1 MSTAP
6 EIDAFR
12 LRRDAQGRVLLEFG
26 RREAAATPGAA
37 PGFAVHQRIAMPE
50 LTAWRLLDGLSTALQ
65 RPLAGLAES
74 AAATAA
80 ASATAR
86 TAPPAAPAA
95 PGSPSSA
102 SVPATAP
109 ASVTGRVGA
118 SVLDLGAD
126 EVLRKRGTTPL
137 NLPPDPM
144 AEAADRLRAAV
155 REMAPEHYEERSFR
169 IAPQS
174 LQANRFLLS
183 IGARQMPPRA
193 LERAWAVARDMGLP
207 EALRPQVEAAHAAA
221 DHLHFGFEGEP
232 GRVMC
237 KLYFER
243 SIDGRAAAQARAS
256 GEPVLQY
263 EAIKWN
269 VDSGAHVVSHY
280 HWHAGLSVPGIA
292 ARVAEITAGGP
303 PALRELAQAVLD
315 LAAPRV
321 APERL
326 MLLEVAEAG
335 EPRRSFDLNLYD
347 ARLQVRDLQ
356 PVLFAMRDLFEIR
369 PGQFQALYDQVK
381 TRAMGHLAGGIH
393 RDGRPFFNVYFGGQ
407 RQH

>member
-1 MSTAP
+1 MSSLP

-12 LRRDAQGRVLLEFG
+12 LRRDAHGQVLLEFG
-26 RREAAATPGAA
+26 RREVAAQADAAA
-37 PGFAVHQRIAMPE
+37 PGFIVHQHIAMPE
-50 LTAWRLLDGLSTALQ
+50 LTAWRLLDGLSQALQ
-65 RPLAGLAES
+65 RPLAGLTES
-74 AAATAA
+74 A
-80 ASATAR
+80 
-86 TAPPAAPAA
+86 
-95 PGSPSSA
+95 
-102 SVPATAP
+102 ATAP
-109 ASVTGRVGA
+109 APAAQPAVPVAPTAEPAAAAPTPAVPTGRVGA
-118 SVLDLGAD
+118 SLLDLGAD
-126 EVLRKRGTTPL
+126 EVLRRRGTTPL

-155 REMAPEHYEERSFR
+155 REMAPGHYEERSFR

-183 IGARQMPPRA
+183 IGARQMPPQA
-193 LERAWAVARDMGLP
+193 LERAWAVARAMGLP
-207 EALRPQVEAAHAAA
+207 EALRPQVEAAHAGA

-237 KLYFER
+237 KLYFEH
-243 SIDGRAAAQARAS
+243 SVDGLAAAQARAS
-256 GEPVLQY
+256 GQPVLQY

-269 VDSGAHVVSHY
+269 VDTGAHVISRY

-326 MLLEVAEAG
+326 LLLEVTEAG

-347 ARLQVRDLQ
+347 AHLQVRDLQ

-381 TRAMGHLAGGIH
+381 GRAMGHLAGGIH

-407 RQH
+407 RQR